1 MAQQKRPPVITIMG
15 HVDHGKTTLL
25 DYIRHT
31 NVTAKEAGGITQHI
45 GAYNIEY
52 KNTPLTFI
60 DTPGHAAFN
69 KMRERG
75 AQITDLVVLVVAAND
90 GVKPQ
95 TLESIRH
102 IKNSNVPVVVAVNKM
117 DLPDVNPDIAKSQLA
132 EHGILVTEYGGD
144 VETVEISALK
154 GKGVD
159 KLLETIILMADLLE
173 LSADPQASMEAV
185 VVESQKDARRGVV
198 ATVIVQQGTLAVRQD
213 VYTDTADG
221 RVKLLTNEQ
230 GEQISDVLPGY
241 PAEIIGFKDVPAVG
255 SIVRDAAAEYAE
267 AEVIETDEA
276 AVADNP
282 WGDIDF
288 GAMLE
293 DKPKLKLIIKADTE
307 GTLEAIM
314 QTIDDESTD
323 VLDFE
328 IGEVN
333 ERDIEMARTTGAL
346 LIAFHI
352 KVSNKIKKLAKEEGV
367 KIRLYDVIYKLI
379 EDLQK
384 RQLKLLEPT
393 IDEVVH
399 GEIEIL
405 QIFEMKGQRIAG
417 CRVKTG
423 ELKKR
428 DLLHLMRDG
437 KIIAD
442 PRIKSMLHGK
452 EEIDSVT
459 AKSEFGCTFHNKK
472 LDFQVGDML
481 IAYTVED
488 EI

>member
-25 DYIRHT
+25 DYIRKT

-45 GAYNIEY
+45 GAYNIDY
-52 KNTPLTFI
+52 NGTSLTFI

-75 AQITDLVVLVVAAND
+75 SQITDLVILVVAAND

-95 TLESIRH
+95 TIESIRH
-102 IKNSNVPVVVAVNKM
+102 IKASNVPVIVAVNKM

-132 EHGILVTEYGGD
+132 EHGIMVSEYGGD

-159 KLLETIILMADLLE
+159 KLLETIILMADILE
-173 LSADPQASMEAV
+173 LTSDQQAPMEAV
-185 VVESQKDARRGVV
+185 VVESEKDARRGVV
-198 ATVIVQQGTLAVRQD
+198 ATVIVQKGTLSVRQD
-213 VYTDTADG
+213 VYTDTVDG

-230 GEQISDVLPGY
+230 GDQISDVLPGY
-241 PAEIIGFKDVPAVG
+241 PAEIIGFKDVPSVG
-255 SIVRDAAAEYAE
+255 SIVRDSSAEYPDVEVAE
-267 AEVIETDEA
+267 KEIEEIEK
-276 AVADNP
+276 NP

-293 DKPKLKLIIKADTE
+293 AKPKLKLLIKADTE

-323 VLDFE
+323 VLDFG
-328 IGEVN
+328 IGEIT
-333 ERDIEMARTTGAL
+333 ERDIEMARTSDAL

-352 KVSNKIKKLAKEEGV
+352 KVSNKIKKLAKEEKV
-367 KIRLYDVIYKLI
+367 RIRVYDIIYKLI

-384 RQLKLLEPT
+384 QQLKLLEPT

-405 QIFEMKGQRIAG
+405 QIFEMKGEHIAG

-428 DLLHLMRDG
+428 DLLHLKRGDE
-437 KIIAD
+437 IIAD
-442 PRIKSMLHGK
+442 PKIKSMLHGK

-481 IAYTVED
+481 IAYTIED
-488 EI
+488 DI